1 MTQSLRLRHGFMR
14 AVDRLTQ
21 LAFRISGGRFG
32 GRQGWYDILLLTTTG
47 RKSGEPRT
55 HALLFVR
62 DGERYVVCAS
72 NFGAPNDPAWYL
84 NLRTDPHGAARVRRG
99 HFAVTAEDA
108 QGEERARLWR
118 RLVAVWPRYEGYQKG
133 VTRVIPVVILTPGA
147 QLASGP

>member
-1 MTQSLRLRHGFMR
+1 MSRGLLVRHRFMR

-21 LAFRISGGRFG
+21 AAFRISGGRLG

-62 DGERYVVCAS
+62 DCARYVVCAS

-84 NLRTDPHGAARVRRG
+84 NLCAQPTGVARVRRRSI
-99 HFAVTAEDA
+99 AVAAEDA
-108 QGEERARLWR
+108 EGDERTRLWQ
-118 RLVAVWPRYEGYQKG
+118 RLVGVWPRYEGYQDG
-133 VTRVIPVVILTPGA
+133 VERVIPVVILTPVA
-147 QLASGP
+147 

>member
-1 MTQSLRLRHGFMR
+1 MSRGLWLRHGFMR

-21 LAFRISGGRFG
+21 AAFRVSGGRLG
-32 GRQGWYDILLLTTTG
+32 GRQGGYDILLLTTTG

-62 DGERYVVCAS
+62 DGARYVVCAS

-84 NLRTDPHGAARVRRG
+84 NLRADPHGVARVRRRR
-99 HFAVTAEDA
+99 FAVSAEDA
-108 QGEERARLWR
+108 QGDERARLWR
-118 RLVAVWPRYEGYQKG
+118 RLVAVWPRYEGYQNG

-147 QLASGP
+147 LPVSGP